1 MFIKF
6 CGITRVEDATG
17 AAGLGVDAI
26 GLNFYPESKRF
37 VDDKTV
43 AEICA
48 ALPKT
53 VLKIGLFV
61 NVSADEVNQKLK
73 DFSLDFLQFHGDET
87 PAFCS
92 QWGPR
97 VIRAISPKKE
107 NDLEIIKEYDFARM
121 IIVDASVVGQYG
133 GTGERANWEL
143 AKKAVDNFDKP
154 VLLAGGL
161 TPENVAEAVEFVK
174 PFGVDVAGGV
184 ESSPGI
190 KDFGKMRNFIK
201 NSKI

>member
-1 MFIKF
+1 
-6 CGITRVEDATG
+6 
-17 AAGLGVDAI
+17 
-26 GLNFYPESKRF
+26 
-37 VDDKTV
+37 
-43 AEICA
+43 
-48 ALPKT
+48 
-53 VLKIGLFV
+53 
-61 NVSADEVNQKLK
+61 
-73 DFSLDFLQFHGDET
+73 
-87 PAFCS
+87 
-92 QWGPR
+92 
-97 VIRAISPKKE
+97 
-107 NDLEIIKEYDFARM
+107 M